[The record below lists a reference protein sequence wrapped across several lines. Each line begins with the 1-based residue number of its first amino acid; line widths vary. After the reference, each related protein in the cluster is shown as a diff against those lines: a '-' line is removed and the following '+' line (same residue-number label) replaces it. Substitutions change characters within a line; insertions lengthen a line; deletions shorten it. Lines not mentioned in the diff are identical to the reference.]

1 MDDTPHHFAGPALK
15 SEPESQTTLADLRI
29 SYERGQLDDSST
41 SAEPHDLF
49 AAWLDAAL
57 EDKSIVE
64 PYAMALATVDA
75 QARPSSRIVL
85 LRGYDA
91 RGFTFFT
98 NYESRKGSELAANDR
113 GALLFWWGALQRQI
127 RIEGHVEKLE
137 PAESDAY
144 FGKRPR
150 GHRLSAWASH
160 QSTVVPD
167 RATLD
172 AEMAAVD
179 ARFPGDDVPRPDYWG
194 GYRLVAS
201 YFEFWQ
207 GRRSRVHDRL
217 AFTRETAGWSVAR
230 LSP

>member
-1 MDDTPHHFAGPALK
+1 MDVTPVEFAGPTLK
-15 SEPESQTTLADLRI
+15 PQSQSQTDLADLRI
-29 SYERGQLDDSST
+29 SYERGQLEDSST

-49 AAWLDAAL
+49 AAWLEAAL
-57 EDKSIVE
+57 AEESIIE
-64 PYAMALATVDA
+64 PYAMALSTVDT
-75 QARPSSRIVL
+75 QSRPSSRIVL

-113 GALLFWWGALQRQI
+113 AAILFWWGALQRQI
-127 RIEGHVEKLE
+127 RIEGHVVKLA

-150 GHRLSAWASH
+150 GHRLSAWASR
-160 QSTVVPD
+160 QSTIVPD

-172 AEMAAVD
+172 AEMAAAD

-217 AFTRETAGWSVAR
+217 AFTRETAGWSIVR

>member
-1 MDDTPHHFAGPALK
+1 
-15 SEPESQTTLADLRI
+15 
-29 SYERGQLDDSST
+29 
-41 SAEPHDLF
+41 
-49 AAWLDAAL
+49 
-57 EDKSIVE
+57 
-64 PYAMALATVDA
+64 MALSTVDP

-98 NYESRKGSELAANDR
+98 NYESRKGSELAANEQA
-113 GALLFWWGALQRQI
+113 ALLFWWGVMQRQI
-127 RIEGHVEKLE
+127 RIEGRVEKLAA
-137 PAESDAY
+137 AESDDY
-144 FGKRPR
+144 FAKRPR
-150 GHRLSAWASH
+150 GHRLSAWASR
-160 QSTVVPD
+160 QSTIVPD

-194 GYRLVAS
+194 GYRLVPD

-217 AFTRETAGWSVAR
+217 AFSRGSAGWSIAR

>member
-1 MDDTPHHFAGPALK
+1 MK
-15 SEPESQTTLADLRI
+15 SEPESQTNLADLRI
-29 SYERGQLDDSST
+29 SYERGQLEDSST
-41 SAEPHDLF
+41 SVEPHDLF
-49 AAWLDAAL
+49 ASWLEEAL
-57 EDKSIVE
+57 AEKTIVE
-64 PYAMALATVDA
+64 PYAMALSTVDA

-98 NYESRKGSELAANDR
+98 NYESRKGGELAGNDR
-113 GALLFWWGALQRQI
+113 AALLFWWGALQRQI
-127 RIEGHVEKLE
+127 RIEGHVEKLA
-137 PAESDAY
+137 PAESDEY
-144 FGKRPR
+144 FAKRPR

-160 QSTVVPD
+160 QSAVVPD

-172 AEMAAVD
+172 AEMEAVG

-217 AFTRETAGWSVAR
+217 AFARETAGWTVAR

>member
-1 MDDTPHHFAGPALK
+1 LK
-15 SEPESQTTLADLRI
+15 PGPESKTNLADLRI
-29 SYERGQLDDSST
+29 SYERGQLEESST

-49 AAWLDAAL
+49 AAWLEAAL
-57 EDKSIVE
+57 AEESIVE
-64 PYAMALATVDA
+64 PYAMALSTVDP

-98 NYESRKGSELAANDR
+98 NYESRKGSELAANEQA
-113 GALLFWWGALQRQI
+113 ALLFWWGVMQRQI
-127 RIEGHVEKLE
+127 RIEGRVEKLAA
-137 PAESDAY
+137 AESDDY
-144 FGKRPR
+144 FAKRPR
-150 GHRLSAWASH
+150 GHRLSAWASR
-160 QSTVVPD
+160 QSTIVPD

-194 GYRLVAS
+194 GYRLVPD

-217 AFTRETAGWSVAR
+217 AFSRGSAGWSIAR